1 MASKITIEGSPSDI
15 LGKLMQAD
23 VPRKVTDRLTK
34 KAILGPEKDEK
45 KPHTWKCS
53 HMQVA
58 CPPDGDPNAPVKYG
72 YSVTCTVT
80 YDDGSTDTIEES
92 YGC

>member
-23 VPRKVTDRLTK
+23 VPRKVIDRLTK
-34 KAILGPEKDEK
+34 KAILGPEKEA
-45 KPHTWKCS
+45 HTWKCS
-53 HMQVA
+53 RMQVA
-58 CPPDGDPNAPVKYG
+58 CPTSGDPNAPVKYG

-80 YDDGSTDTIEES
+80 YDDGSTDTIEED